1 MRTKITLVLLIA
13 VCISFSYIIFF
24 EKDYNTAP
32 RISDARSLILSPE
45 IAEIDYLKIESSRLP
60 STPTLKKTI
69 KGWELISPVSWPA
82 NFFAVNRILAQLQ
95 FLEKENS
102 FLVEQLNESG
112 QTLADFGLD
121 PADLTLT
128 YGQKGEVHQIKIGHP
143 TSTGNRLYILSPDK
157 LRIHVVSLSL
167 LESLS
172 VRIEELRSN
181 DIFETPVFEIHSW
194 NLQLKEAGNLRV
206 RLTRKDSNW
215 LFETPISARA
225 NKPAVETLL
234 TQITDLNIH
243 SFVKDNSSDLERLGL
258 LNPSMS
264 ITLEG
269 NGTRES
275 VLIGDPAPDMGNNTL
290 YYAKKESQPT
300 IFTVNIDFI
309 NTLES
314 AQIGLRDRRLFSG
327 TEENVQSMTLS
338 KSGSSPVLL
347 QKLENGVW
355 QVGSRGADQSLQTM
369 PGDTAIITNFLRRLL
384 WSDTLPDI
392 GFVSDAPSAADLER
406 YGLELPL
413 WKVEVSFKLQ
423 SADTPEMEEGS
434 DEVGNLSE
442 SISFGLF
449 EGRETSHVYAK
460 MSDAPSVYLL
470 DSSILKE
477 LRTTPNHYRDRLLPG
492 IPGGTKI
499 NTLKITD
506 LKDSEPILSINTT
519 GEKASWEN
527 ELAALNEIQQK
538 AIVDLLQSLE
548 KFEAKAF
555 LSNEF
560 TSSID
565 FAGKTQPWS
574 FLLEASLTPQGGDET
589 QASLFSLHLS
599 ETTGGTTLLAG
610 SEKLNLVFEADQTF
624 LDAFTT
630 IVSQRSEL
638 EKTKEPNEVVEEPS
652 SLGEEIT
659 PQEEEKPGE
668 EIEQEDP
675 LTATPPAQ

>member
-13 VCISFSYIIFF
+13 VCISLSYIIFF
-24 EKDYNTAP
+24 EKDYNTDP
-32 RISDARSLILSPE
+32 RISDARSLILSSE
-45 IAEIDYLKIESSRLP
+45 IAEIDYLKIEASRLP
-60 STPTLKKTI
+60 SNPILKKTI
-69 KGWELISPVSWPA
+69 KGWELVSPVSWPA

-128 YGQKGEVHQIKIGHP
+128 YGQKGEVNQIKIGHP
-143 TSTGNRLYILSPDK
+143 TAMGNRLYILSPDK

-194 NLQLKEAGNLRV
+194 NLQLKEPGNLRV
-206 RLTRKDSNW
+206 RLTQKNNNW

-225 NKPAVETLL
+225 NEAAVETLL
-234 TQITDLNIH
+234 NQIADLNIH
-243 SFVKDNSSDLERLGL
+243 SFVKDNGSDLELLGL
-258 LNPSMS
+258 LNPSIR

-275 VLIGDPAPDMGNNTL
+275 VLIGDQAPNPEGHTL
-290 YYAKKESQPT
+290 YYAKKERQST
-300 IFTVNIDFI
+300 VFTVNIDFL
-309 NTLES
+309 NTLKS

-327 TEENVQSMTLS
+327 TEENVQSITLS

-347 QKLENGVW
+347 QKLENGMW
-355 QVGSRGADQSLQTM
+355 QVGSRGTDQSLQTM

-384 WSDTLPDI
+384 WSDALPDI
-392 GFVSDAPSAADLER
+392 GFVSDAPSAADLEK

-413 WKVEVSFKLQ
+413 WKVDVSSKAQ
-423 SADTPEMEEGS
+423 SSDTQEAEEGS
-434 DEVGNLSE
+434 DEIGNLLE

-449 EGRETSHVYAK
+449 EGRETNHVYAK
-460 MSDAPSVYLL
+460 ISNSPSVYLL

-492 IPGGTKI
+492 IPEGTKI
-499 NTLKITD
+499 NALKITD
-506 LKDSEPILSINTT
+506 LKDSKTILSINAT
-519 GEKASWEN
+519 GEETSWEN

-538 AIVDLLQSLE
+538 AVVELLQSLE
-548 KFEAKAF
+548 TFEAKAF
-555 LSNEF
+555 LNNEF

-565 FAGKTQPWS
+565 FAGKAQPWS
-574 FLLEASLTPQGGDET
+574 FLLEASITPQGGDET
-589 QASLFSLHLS
+589 QASVFSLHLS

-610 SEKLNLVFEADQTF
+610 SEELNLVFETDQTF
-624 LDAFTT
+624 LDAFTA
-630 IVSQRSEL
+630 IVSQRPEPK
-638 EKTKEPNEVVEEPS
+638 KTEEPDEVVEKPS
-652 SLGEEIT
+652 SLVEEST
-659 PQEEEKPGE
+659 PPKETKLEGK
-668 EIEQEDP
+668 IEQEDP